1 MDETRATANPDVS
14 PKQLALT
21 YDRVVSA
28 HWRGETDT
36 AIVLDTWFEA
46 HWSDQAPPE
55 PDAPPEG
62 TSVLGDSGAGIR
74 WYARD
79 EAVLGYVSRRPDGC
93 YRVPVREAVPA
104 FRASWDI
111 LELEAVRQPDAD
123 RLLRHD
129 GPPENRGPRAGGSEM
144 RCRPRLRINRGRE
157 SFRRRGR
164 PITQSTPRA
173 AISARGAPALQS
185 RFGALGDRH
194 ADHAA
199 PLCPGAVVVAHVG
212 VAKELAQHEPGVA

>member
-1 MDETRATANPDVS
+1 MDETRETADPDVS
-14 PKQLALT
+14 PRQLALT

-36 AIVLDTWFEA
+36 AIALDTWFEA

-93 YRVPVREAVPA
+93 YRVRMREAVPA
-104 FRASWDI
+104 FMASWDI
-111 LELEAVRQPDAD
+111 LELEAVRQPDEDQLLPPARD
-123 RLLRHD
+123 R
-129 GPPENRGPRAGGSEM
+129 GKSVVQESAGSEM
-144 RCRPRLRINRGRE
+144 LVAVHVFE
-157 SFRRRGR
+157 S
-164 PITQSTPRA
+164 TA
-173 AISARGAPALQS
+173 AENPSGATAGS
-185 RFGALGDRH
+185 
-194 ADHAA
+194 
-199 PLCPGAVVVAHVG
+199 
-212 VAKELAQHEPGVA
+212 